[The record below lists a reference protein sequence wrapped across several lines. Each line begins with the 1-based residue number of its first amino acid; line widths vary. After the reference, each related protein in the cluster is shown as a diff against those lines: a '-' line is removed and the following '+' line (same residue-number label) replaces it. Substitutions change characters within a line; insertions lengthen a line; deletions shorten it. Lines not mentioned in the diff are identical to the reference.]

1 MSYFTSLLESDN
13 KAKTEKV
20 GPCPFLLYLISYT
33 RIQLQEALA
42 RLSSLEAELAKLKL
56 ILLLQPFPSSSR
68 PSHSALLNAS
78 TYLSSLPYPAATGD
92 GVLVAQ
98 KQRGAWKKKDKDP
111 KVPPP
116 AHRGSD
122 EDKHAEAVLTD
133 LGVAAKSDAEGS
145 GSTSTLPLLDPS
157 SNINGQTSYLSA
169 AQDPM
174 IASPQSQK
182 YRFAVDVYAHKFGRK
197 MFRAPFL

>member
-1 MSYFTSLLESDN
+1 MGL
-13 KAKTEKV
+13 
-20 GPCPFLLYLISYT
+20 CPFLFYLISYT

-42 RLSSLEAELAKLKL
+42 RLSSLEAELAKLKP
-56 ILLLQPFPSSSR
+56 ILLLQPFPSSFILFR
-68 PSHSALLNAS
+68 IIQCIDLPFI
-78 TYLSSLPYPAATGD
+78 SSLPCSDWRRCSGCAE
-92 GVLVAQ
+92 
-98 KQRGAWKKKDKDP
+98 KRGARKKKDKDP